1 MKKVEEYTIPEL
13 EELLKQKREEQ
24 KLIDADEFT
33 KLLYSVK
40 NKLHGL
46 DYVLFNHG
54 RVIELFELDPTYEP
68 DIKEDK
74 WVGVKPLRSIWLISD
89 VDKELSRGEK
99 RRTYHL
105 DSITYHSDAEYAFKR
120 PQDTIK
126 YLQPVYDIEKMTII
140 DGDFFNKVWEKS
152 NKIQQG
158 VELLYDSIKES
169 LNINEE
175 E

>member
-1 MKKVEEYTIPEL
+1 MKKIEEYTVPEL

-40 NKLHGL
+40 NKLRGVG
-46 DYVLFNHG
+46 YVFFNYG
-54 RVIELFELDPTYEP
+54 RVVELFELDTTYEP
-68 DIKEDK
+68 DIKENK

-89 VDKELSRGEK
+89 DEKEVSRGNK
-99 RRTYHL
+99 RRNCHL
-105 DSITYHSDAEYAFKR
+105 DTITYHPDVNYPFKR
-120 PQDTIK
+120 AEDAIK
-126 YLQPVYDIEKMTII
+126 YLQPDYDIEKMTII
-140 DGDFFNKVWEKS
+140 SDDFFNKVWENS
-152 NKIQQG
+152 IHVQQG

-169 LNINEE
+169 LNLNEE